1 MRKFAVLSVLLAA
14 FVLAATVASA
24 QQPPELRGTWK
35 GTSYLNDPSGFREGK
50 CAYVIDAQK
59 GQLFSGYK
67 LWFDA
72 KGVLQ
77 KELFSGLFGDDGNLY
92 FAERS
97 DGYTFG
103 QRTSKQTMSLYY
115 LERGAL
121 AKAILYKLERVHF
134 TTGFVEIDRDGDNV
148 IMSAEITNHYPLN
161 AERIMAEADTNKDG
175 KLTKQE
181 WEAWK
186 KANDYKE

>member
-1 MRKFAVLSVLLAA
+1 MKRFVLVATLLVALVMTAVL
-14 FVLAATVASA
+14 ASA
-24 QQPPELRGTWK
+24 REIPELRGTWK
-35 GTSYLNDPSGFREGK
+35 GTSFINDPSGFREGQ

-59 GQLFSGYK
+59 GQLFSGFK
-67 LWFDA
+67 LWFDS

-77 KELFSGLFGDDGNLY
+77 KEVFSGLFGDDGNLY
-92 FAERS
+92 LAERS

-115 LERGAL
+115 LEHGAL
-121 AKAILYKLERVHF
+121 SKAILYKLERVHF
-134 TTGFVEIDRDGDNV
+134 TTGFVQIDKDGDNV
-148 IMSAEITNHYPLN
+148 VMRAEITNHYPLN
-161 AERIMAEADTNKDG
+161 AERIMEEADKNKDG

-186 KANDYKE
+186 KANDYND